1 MHFLTKKIS
10 FEKLLAIASG
20 PAVFCAATYYY
31 CDVSACFCGSIAVIL
46 TVLTSTMDNVNRNL
60 KLLRSKEGLTQREFA
75 ERLGLKQAT
84 IGAYEEGRATPP
96 LNILSELSRV
106 FKVSLDNLINSD
118 LSTLPEKSWRVSGKA
133 KREVLAITVDVNNK
147 ENVELVTQK
156 ASAGYLS
163 GFQDPE
169 FVKELPKISMPV
181 LPRNRTYRAFEIQGD
196 SMLPIQPGSIIF
208 AEYVEDV
215 ASIKNGKLYILVT
228 RHDGIVFKRVFNFA
242 GQEQKLLLVSD
253 NRSFEPYGV
262 DVSDILEVW
271 TAKAFFSSQFPD
283 ADVQVTSPL
292 VEQLALQVLQ
302 LQRGEKKR

>member
-1 MHFLTKKIS
+1 
-10 FEKLLAIASG
+10 
-20 PAVFCAATYYY
+20 
-31 CDVSACFCGSIAVIL
+31 
-46 TVLTSTMDNVNRNL
+46 MDIVNRNL
-60 KLLRSKEGLTQREFA
+60 KFLRAKESLTQREFA

-84 IGAYEEGRATPP
+84 VGAYEEGRATPP
-96 LNILSELSRV
+96 LNILSDLSRL

-118 LSTLPEKSWRVSGKA
+118 LSTLPEKSWRISGKP
-133 KREVLAITVDVNNK
+133 KREVLAITVDVHNK

-215 ASIKNGKLYILVT
+215 TSIKNGTLYILVT
-228 RHDGIVFKRVFNFA
+228 RNDGIVFKRIFNFA
-242 GQEQKLLLVSD
+242 GQENKLLLVSD
-253 NRSFEPYGV
+253 NRSYEPYGV
-262 DVSDILEVW
+262 DVSDIFEVW
-271 TAKAFFSSQFPD
+271 AAKAFFSSQFPD
-283 ADVQVTSPL
+283 AESPVASPL

-302 LQRGEKKR
+302 LQKGEKKR